1 MEIFKDIKSNPD
13 YQISNLGRVWSKKSN
28 RYMKLLRDTDG
39 YLRVRLYMGNGKGRT
54 EKVHRL
60 VAIAFIDNP
69 NGLPEVNHI
78 NHQRDDNRVDNLEWV
93 SHDENMKKAKN
104 VKKIAKYDRDGNL
117 LAVYDSICQAAREEN
132 VNPSS
137 IYCYINRK
145 PQKNRK
151 YLWSKII

>member
-39 YLRVRLYMGNGKGRT
+39 YLRIRLYMGNGKART

-104 VKKIAKYDRDGNL
+104 VIKVAKYDRDGNL
-117 LAVYDSICQAAREEN
+117 LAVYDSINEAAKREN

-137 IYCYINRK
+137 IHCYINRK
-145 PQKNRK
+145 PQKNRE
-151 YLWSKII
+151 YLWRKII